1 MIKILSTVLLFIF
14 TITTVVA
21 YNPSVNDKK
30 TVEILSLKIN
40 KVIDK
45 KWEKARE
52 IFIKK
57 LSVIKWKIK
66 NNDKIVYIIWEL
78 INNLNNS
85 TKVIEDLIKQVDKE
99 QILDISNNKNLS
111 SLLLFQSYLS
121 TYNNL
126 IDGNVY
132 WRNWEFE
139 GGCGNYAE
147 KWSDIYKEQFQDIY
161 DKSNDLNNIFL
172 MDLIKYDID
181 KFNKYFKSICKSDAK
196 LDAIDFIITDIS
208 KIRENFDNAYYTE
221 LYIFYNNWYN
231 NSYTYLKDKTPSV
244 TCNTIWEDWDEF
256 TYYRL
261 EYLKKYTEKT
271 DSERYK
277 VYFTEIQNKFRK
289 MMKEECNDI
298 KIK

>member
-221 LYIFYNNWYN
+221 LYIFYNNWYK
-231 NSYTYLKDKTPSV
+231 KDL
-244 TCNTIWEDWDEF
+244 NFI
-256 TYYRL
+256 
-261 EYLKKYTEKT
+261 
-271 DSERYK
+271 
-277 VYFTEIQNKFRK
+277 
-289 MMKEECNDI
+289 
-298 KIK
+298 